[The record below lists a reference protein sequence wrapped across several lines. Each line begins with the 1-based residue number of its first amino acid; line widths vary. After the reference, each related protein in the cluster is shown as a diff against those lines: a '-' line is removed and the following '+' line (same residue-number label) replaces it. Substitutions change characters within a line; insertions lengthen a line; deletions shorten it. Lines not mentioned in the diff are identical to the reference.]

1 MIPLPLY
8 VSLEIIK
15 LLQVYF
21 INQDLDLYY
30 EPTDKRVECRALN
43 ITEDLGQVEY
53 VFSDKT
59 GTLTENQMEFKS
71 CTIAGKNYPH
81 TAGNIYILFF
91 DSLRPINN
99 LSVKQGRVF
108 LG

>member
-1 MIPLPLY
+1 VIPLPLY

-15 LLQVYF
+15 LLQIYF
-21 INQDLDLYY
+21 INQDLHLYY

-53 VFSDKT
+53 IFSDKT

-71 CTIAGKNYPH
+71 CTIGGKNYPH
-81 TAGNIYILFF
+81 VPGKKISFPLDFLRKSYLVTAWHLQN
-91 DSLRPINN
+91 
-99 LSVKQGRVF
+99 
-108 LG
+108 